1 LATAHQ
7 QKAPSPLRFADAL
20 QINKEQTPQNM
31 VAADVR
37 RLILKFGM
45 KNQSLVT
52 SAATEIKFMN
62 DILNKSIVLACPP

>member
-1 LATAHQ
+1 
-7 QKAPSPLRFADAL
+7 
-20 QINKEQTPQNM
+20 M